1 MVAAALRSHEQGRD
15 DQEPGVPNASS
26 RTLLSRLVDE
36 CAVLSETEI
45 QDNLHS
51 ALLAGYQASAVL
63 TAFVLLELA
72 SRPNLQVPFLVCYP
86 HSPLFPVPSKLSAS
100 SSATATKSTALS
112 RWHHAGG
119 FTQGGGG
126 SSRSA

>member
-72 SRPNLQVPFLVCYP
+72 SRPNLQVLFLVCYP
-86 HSPLFPVPSKLSAS
+86 HSLLIAVS
-100 SSATATKSTALS
+100 
-112 RWHHAGG
+112 
-119 FTQGGGG
+119 
-126 SSRSA
+126 